1 MRLLRL
7 ILGILNTNGYCQ
19 SHISPFIK
27 KFLIALEIDSTMKTK
42 IALFIG
48 LLLAANVS
56 FADLKIGVV
65 NIPAVLEKAPQAEK
79 AKKRLEQEFKPR
91 DNQLVSQQK
100 EIQGLQEKLKKD
112 ASVMG
117 ESQRNKVES
126 ELQNKIRDAKRS
138 QQEFSEDFNAKR
150 NEELGKLQRRIVEAI
165 KAIAKDQEFD
175 LILTDGVIYSSP
187 QMDITSQLQQKLSTI
202 PE

>member
-1 MRLLRL
+1 
-7 ILGILNTNGYCQ
+7 
-19 SHISPFIK
+19 
-27 KFLIALEIDSTMKTK
+27 MKTK

-91 DNQLVSQQK
+91 DNQLVAQQK
-100 EIQGLQEKLKKD
+100 EIQTMQEKLKKD

-117 ESQRNKVES
+117 ESQRNRLES
-126 ELQNKIRDAKRS
+126 DIQNKIRDAKRS
-138 QQEFSEDFNAKR
+138 QQEFSEDFNARR
-150 NEELGKLQRRIVEAI
+150 NDELGKLQKRIVEAI
-165 KAIAKDQEFD
+165 RAIAKDQEFD

-187 QMDITSQLQQKLSTI
+187 QMDITSQLQQKLSTL